1 MGSSI
6 ALQREQNRSSQKLFG
21 NYSQGTTATRLSRVL
36 QWHWSYLLSTHF
48 FMELK
53 DWFIEL
59 CHLLPSFCS
68 FSLPYICELS
78 SIPPEG
84 RVQARFNQWEYSYRP
99 QITLDDLAN
108 LQPDITSNRAKP
120 KISSTKLLVC
130 SRRSNTV
137 AEALGFQHRNSFYW
151 KYFAN

>member
-6 ALQREQNRSSQKLFG
+6 ALREQNQSSQKLFV
-21 NYSQGTTATRLSRVL
+21 NYSQGTTATHLSWVL
-36 QWHWSYLLSTHF
+36 EWHWSYLLSTHL

-53 DWFIEL
+53 EWFIEL
-59 CHLLPSFCS
+59 CLLLPSFCS
-68 FSLPYICELS
+68 FSLPYVCELS

-84 RVQARFNQWEYSYRP
+84 LVQARFNQWEYSYSP
-99 QITLDDLAN
+99 QITLDDLAK
-108 LQPDITSNRAKP
+108 LQLYITSNGAKP
-120 KISSTKLLVC
+120 KIISTKLLVC

-137 AEALGFQHRNSFYW
+137 AEALGFQHHNSFYW